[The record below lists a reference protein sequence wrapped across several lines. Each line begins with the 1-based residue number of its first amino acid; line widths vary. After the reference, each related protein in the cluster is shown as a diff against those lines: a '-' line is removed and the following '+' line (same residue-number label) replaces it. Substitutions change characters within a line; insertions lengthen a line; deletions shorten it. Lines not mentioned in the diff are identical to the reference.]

1 MVPQTPFYTL
11 PLHQRLIGQNNTY
24 FWRSKKKQKNEQKQH
39 EFMNIETN
47 NFFVVANLSLNVV
60 SYIVFM
66 CLCLKAEQ

>member
-1 MVPQTPFYTL
+1 MVPQTPFYTPTSSTSDWSEQHVL
-11 PLHQRLIGQNNTY
+11 LKI
-24 FWRSKKKQKNEQKQH
+24 KKKQKNEQKKH